1 MVPNAKDELVC
12 LDDVF
17 ECIATPEC
25 RGGKASANRCMQA
38 ASDRNIQAVSAVRSG
53 GFEQTVEAKV
63 LRSDPFSV
71 QKNVVDPF
79 NAELV
84 CLDDVSESITTPECR
99 GDEASA
105 NRRMQAA
112 SDQDIPEVS
121 AASTG
126 GHGHCWTWP
135 TAVEP
140 EILWMDAEAVPKN
153 MVDPFYADWPH
164 W

>member
-1 MVPNAKDELVC
+1 MIEQASCSHTMANVVDSSSWGSSMVSNAKGELVC

-17 ECIATPEC
+17 ECIA
-25 RGGKASANRCMQA
+25 
-38 ASDRNIQAVSAVRSG
+38 
-53 GFEQTVEAKV
+53 
-63 LRSDPFSV
+63 
-71 QKNVVDPF
+71 
-79 NAELV
+79 
-84 CLDDVSESITTPECR
+84 TPECR

-121 AASTG
+121 AASIG
-126 GHGHCWTWP
+126 GHRHCWTWP

-140 EILWMDAEAVPKN
+140 EVLWSDPAAVPEN
-153 MVDPFYADWPH
+153 VVDPFRADWPH